1 MGHGFIQFTG
11 HQGLRH
17 GFFSTLPQE
26 QRHLLAFHQHRPQH
40 QLVEGVLEPTDLGV
54 IHVNFH
60 LFFFLLLWL
69 FLALWSGLVILT
81 KRKDS
86 EAL

>member
-1 MGHGFIQFTG
+1 MGHGFIQLTG

-26 QRHLLAFHQHRPQH
+26 QPHLLAFHQHRPQH
-40 QLVEGVLEPTDLGV
+40 QLVEGVLKSTDLGV

-60 LFFFLLLWL
+60 FLFFLLLGL
-69 FLALWSGLVILT
+69 FLALRSGLVILT
-81 KRKDS
+81 KKKES